1 MLRFVRLLSLASFLT
16 ASSVCVSAQ
25 VTFTQ
30 TMIQANGSFPNG
42 IVSADF
48 NNDGILDL
56 VTVNGNKT
64 LSFYKGLGGG
74 KFASPVNQPLPN
86 GGTQVVAAD
95 FSRHGTP
102 DLAIVSGNI
111 TILIGNNDGT
121 FKQGTTINVNGT
133 AQSITL
139 ADFNGDHL
147 PDIAASICPASGPCV
162 SKVYLGQGNGEFA
175 WTTTMPDGGGQIV
188 SGDFNADGHQDI
200 AVIAGNQ
207 VALYLGKGTG
217 QFNEPLLAS
226 LNGVSSIAVGDFY
239 NNRIQSL
246 VALTGTFLGNG
257 DFENW
262 IYSLRF
268 SSGQLL
274 VENQRVLQASGGA
287 PYQVLAAGDLD
298 GDFKDDIFV
307 SGGDTSTAMANYLL
321 GNGDGTFGSLS
332 SDISDGAVPQVAFI
346 RDLNGDSRHDIAASW
361 SFIPGPG
368 DGVETWINT
377 NGATNCSLPPAA
389 QLVTHICA
397 PSSGQV
403 VGQTFTFSG
412 SGSAVNGIAKRM
424 ELWIDGKKVAQNLE
438 DQLKAT
444 VPLTRGSHVASF
456 VVVDS
461 FDNHVSNSVSFTSSF

>member
-1 MLRFVRLLSLASFLT
+1 MLRFIRLIFLFCLAT
-16 ASSVCVSAQ
+16 ASSVLLSAQ

-30 TMIQANGSFPNG
+30 TMIQTNGSFPSG
-42 IVSADF
+42 TVAADF

-56 VTVNGNKT
+56 VTVNGNNT

-74 KFASPVNQPLPN
+74 QYAAPISQPLPN
-86 GGTQVVAAD
+86 GGTQVVAGD

-121 FKQGTTINVNGT
+121 FKTGSTINVNGT

-162 SKVYLGQGNGEFA
+162 SKVYLGQGNGTFA

-188 SGDFNADGHQDI
+188 SGDFNADGHQDV
-200 AVIAGNQ
+200 AVIAGNE

-217 QFNEPLLAS
+217 QFNTPLLAS
-226 LNGVSSIAVGDFY
+226 VNGVSSIAVGDFY

-246 VALTGTFLGNG
+246 VALAGAFLGGGN
-257 DFENW
+257 FENW
-262 IYSLRF
+262 IYSLRY
-268 SSGQLL
+268 SNGNLL

-287 PYQVLAAGDLD
+287 PYQVLAAGDLN
-298 GDFKDDIFV
+298 GDFKDDLFV
-307 SGGDTSTAMANYLL
+307 GGGDTFIAMANYLL
-321 GNGDGTFGSLS
+321 GNGNGTFGALS
-332 SDISDGAVPQVAFI
+332 SDISNGAIPQFPFI
-346 RDLNGDSRHDIAASW
+346 RDLSGDSRHDIAASW
-361 SFIPGPG
+361 FTVPGGG

-377 NGATNCSLPPAA
+377 NATTNCSLPPAN
-389 QLVTHICA
+389 QLVVHICA

-403 VGQTFTFSG
+403 VGQTFTFKG
-412 SGSAVNGIAKRM
+412 SGSALNGIAKRM

-438 DQLKAT
+438 DQFKAT
-444 VPLTRGSHVASF
+444 VTLTRGNHVASF
-456 VVVDS
+456 VVVDT
-461 FDNHVSNSVSFTSSF
+461 FDEHVSGSVSFTASF

>member
-1 MLRFVRLLSLASFLT
+1 MLRFFYLISLLSLLAF
-16 ASSVCVSAQ
+16 SSVLVSAQ

-30 TMIQANGSFPNG
+30 TMIQTNGAFPGG
-42 IVSADF
+42 IVAADF
-48 NNDGILDL
+48 NNDGILDV
-56 VTVNGNKT
+56 VTVNGNNT

-74 KFASPVNQPLPN
+74 TYASPVSQPLPN

-111 TILIGNNDGT
+111 TIMIGNNDGT
-121 FKQGTTINVNGT
+121 FKQGTTINVNGS

-162 SKVYLGQGNGEFA
+162 SKVYLGQGNGTFA
-175 WTTTMPDGGGQIV
+175 WATTMPDGGGQIV
-188 SGDFNADGHQDI
+188 SGDFNADGHQDV
-200 AVIAGNQ
+200 AVIAGNE

-226 LNGVSSIAVGDFY
+226 LDGVNSIAVGDFY

-246 VALTGTFLGNG
+246 VALTGAFLGG

-262 IYSLRF
+262 IYSLRY
-268 SSGQLL
+268 SNGQFL

-287 PYQVLAAGDLD
+287 PYQVLAAGDLN

-307 SGGDTSTAMANYLL
+307 GGGDSFTAMANYLL
-321 GNGDGTFGSLS
+321 GNGDGTFGPLS
-332 SDISDGAVPQVAFI
+332 SDISDGAIPQFAFI

-361 SFIPGPG
+361 SSVPGGG
-368 DGVETWINT
+368 DGIETWINT
-377 NGATNCSLPPAA
+377 NAATNCSLPPAG

-397 PSSGQV
+397 PTGGQV
-403 VGQTFTFSG
+403 VGQTFTFVASG
-412 SGSAVNGIAKRM
+412 NALNGIAKRM

-438 DQLKAT
+438 DQFQAT
-444 VPLTRGSHVASF
+444 VQLTRGNHTASF

-461 FDNHVSNSVSFTSSF
+461 FDNHVSNSVSFQSSF